1 MKKILFIQRRP
12 PYGTGFAKE
21 ALDAILM
28 ASAFEQ
34 EISLVF
40 CDDGVWQLK
49 NRQDT
54 SELEIKNFS
63 PTFKALELYD
73 IKNIYVEQFS
83 LAERGLTA
91 DDLIIPVTILA
102 TSELKHLLQEHD
114 VILSF

>member
-1 MKKILFIQRRP
+1 MKKILFIQRRS

-40 CDDGVWQLK
+40 TDDGVWQLK
-49 NRQDT
+49 NQQDT
-54 SELEIKNFS
+54 KTLGIKNFS
-63 PTFKALELYD
+63 PTFKALELYEV
-73 IKNIYVEQFS
+73 KQIYVEQMA
-83 LAERGLTA
+83 LEQRGLQIE
-91 DDLIIPVTILA
+91 DLIIPVTVLA
-102 TSELKHLLQEHD
+102 TAELRQLIQQHD

>member
-40 CDDGVWQLK
+40 TDDGIWQLK
-49 NRQDT
+49 TQQDT
-54 SELEIKNFS
+54 QAVGLKNFS
-63 PTFKALELYD
+63 PTFKALELYEV
-73 IKNIYVEQFS
+73 KQIYVEQTA
-83 LAERGLTA
+83 LEQRGLQLQ
-91 DDLIIPVTILA
+91 DLNIPVTLV
-102 TSELKHLLQEHD
+102 TTEQLRLLIQQHD